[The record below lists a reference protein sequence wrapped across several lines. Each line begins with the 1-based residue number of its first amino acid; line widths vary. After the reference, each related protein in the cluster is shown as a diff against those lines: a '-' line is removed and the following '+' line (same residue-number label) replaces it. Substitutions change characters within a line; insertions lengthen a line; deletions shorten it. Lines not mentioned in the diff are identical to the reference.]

1 MKVRLFHRRLT
12 VSSPRLSI
20 RSALPWPLRWML
32 AALMLGFSAAVALWA
47 FEIGKG
53 LAGLD
58 GNARQELHELRRQG
72 ALLQAQLDK
81 AQSITNISES
91 LLAAE
96 RAAQGKLLEQL
107 RRLELDNRSLR
118 DDLGFFEKLLPA
130 SATES
135 VAIRGLQAERVS
147 DGQLKWQ
154 VLVIQ
159 PVKNAPD
166 FNGKIEL
173 TFSGT
178 LGAAP
183 WTLSLPGGPQALNF
197 RQYRRLEGIIDLP
210 PQALV
215 KSITAKVMEGAVVRS
230 VQSVKL

>member
-1 MKVRLFHRRLT
+1 M
-12 VSSPRLSI
+12 I
-20 RSALPWPLRWML
+20 WNPWR
-32 AALMLGFSAAVALWA
+32 
-47 FEIGKG
+47 K
-53 LAGLD
+53 
-58 GNARQELHELRRQG
+58 ARE
-72 ALLQAQLDK
+72 LQAQLDK
-81 AQSITNISES
+81 ARSITNISES

-159 PVKNAPD
+159 PLKNPGE
-166 FNGKIEL
+166 FNGRLEL
-173 TFSGT
+173 GFTG
-178 LGAAP
+178 LQNGKP
-183 WTLSLPGGPQALNF
+183 WVATLPGGPQALKL
-197 RQYRRLEGIIDLP
+197 RQYGRVSGTLELP
-210 PQALV
+210 PQTVV
-215 KSITAKVMEGAVVRS
+215 KGITAKVLDGT
-230 VQSVKL
+230 SVKAVQTIKL